1 MYPWQLLVLMLLIT
15 AGALAEQM
23 RARAR
28 RARRLRE
35 LASRERMHYSPVD
48 RFGLGPRVA
57 KHFPVA
63 GVADVRVSD
72 LLYRSDDGGHRY
84 VFVVDY
90 TRGVLGAKRRLRA
103 VARMTEPRP
112 VPGREVVPTVVVAD
126 ASTAGSVVAQ
136 FETLLRE

>member
-1 MYPWQLLVLMLLIT
+1 MYPLHLFVLMLLVT
-15 AGALAEQM
+15 TGALAFQM
-23 RARAR
+23 HARSR
-28 RARRLRE
+28 RAARLRA
-35 LASRERMHYSPVD
+35 LAAHAGMHYSPVD

-57 KHFPVA
+57 RHFPVA

-112 VPGREVVPTVVVAD
+112 LPGREVVPTVVVAD
-126 ASTAGSVVAQ
+126 ASAAGSVVAQ
-136 FETLLRE
+136 FETLLRG

>member
-1 MYPWQLLVLMLLIT
+1 MHPTNLFVLMLLVT
-15 AGALAEQM
+15 TGALAFQM
-23 RARAR
+23 HARSRRAARLRALAARAG
-28 RARRLRE
+28 
-35 LASRERMHYSPVD
+35 MHYSPVD

-57 KHFPVA
+57 RHFPVA

-112 VPGREVVPTVVVAD
+112 SGW
-126 ASTAGSVVAQ
+126 GSG
-136 FETLLRE
+136 LR